1 MPEHRQWHSSVGI
14 FVRAKVRL
22 FKIENI
28 VKTYKKLLFLLNST
42 KIAAISVFI
51 YYIND
56 KFFQSIRIDLL
67 MDREGKNNQTLLLK
81 HFVSFT
87 IRLFYELISL
97 TEILVLLS
105 FYHKIEFGKTH

>member
-1 MPEHRQWHSSVGI
+1 MPEHRQWHNSVGI

-28 VKTYKKLLFLLNST
+28 VKLIKKIFLLNST

-81 HFVSFT
+81 YVVSFT
-87 IRLFYELISL
+87 IWLLYELISL

-105 FYHKIEFGKTH
+105 FYHKIEFDKTH